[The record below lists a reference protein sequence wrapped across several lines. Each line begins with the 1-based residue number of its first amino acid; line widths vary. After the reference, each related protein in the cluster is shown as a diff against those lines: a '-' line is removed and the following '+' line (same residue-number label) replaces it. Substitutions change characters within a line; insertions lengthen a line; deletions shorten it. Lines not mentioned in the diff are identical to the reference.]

1 MPQNA
6 ETALKKFGI
15 KVREIRTREGIT
27 QRELAFS
34 LGMEISQI
42 SRIERGLINTGV
54 LNVLRIA
61 EFLQVSPKEFFD

>member
-1 MPQNA
+1 MPQKDK
-6 ETALKKFGI
+6 TALRKFGSR
-15 KVREIRTREGIT
+15 VREIRTAKGVT

-54 LNVLRIA
+54 LNIIHIA
-61 EFLQVSPKEFFD
+61 EFLQVSPKDFFD